1 MARPRADRLGI
12 GITLFILAGALGVVY
27 TKIVGIPI
35 GF

>member
-1 MARPRADRLGI
+1 MVRPRADRLGI
-12 GITLFILAGALGVVY
+12 GITLFVLFGALGVVY